1 VDDPPGVS
9 LVRLKIAVTSVGR
22 PEVDRS
28 TADLNPAIEVMVMM
42 YVVVSPCSTSLDVGA
57 AAIEKSSTG
66 AGSISMLRLV
76 SLVTPPPD
84 AVSLSV
90 YVPAGA
96 DSVVV
101 TSNVDWNVGLDD
113 GGFRRY
119 VAPDGRPE
127 RLRLTS

>member
-1 VDDPPGVS
+1 
-9 LVRLKIAVTSVGR
+9 
-22 PEVDRS
+22 
-28 TADLNPAIEVMVMM
+28 
-42 YVVVSPCSTSLDVGA
+42 
-57 AAIEKSSTG
+57 
-66 AGSISMLRLV
+66 MLRLV

-113 GGFRRY
+113 GGIRRY

-127 RLRLTS
+127 RLRLTT